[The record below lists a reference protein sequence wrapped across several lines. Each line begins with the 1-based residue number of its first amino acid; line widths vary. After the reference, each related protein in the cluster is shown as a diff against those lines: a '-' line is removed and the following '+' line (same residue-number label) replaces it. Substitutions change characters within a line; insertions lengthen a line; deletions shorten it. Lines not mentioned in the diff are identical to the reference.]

1 MRRVA
6 LLRSSC
12 HVATAAPS
20 PAAGADKTMT
30 RAEYRLIS
38 TLAHLN
44 HRSFTSSSSSSSSLA
59 SFALLPSR
67 QSRFNSLAIG
77 EYIYGR
83 KCLQQLYVHAH
94 QMQQPREFSSSQKR
108 RKNDANKTREG
119 GVRFASLLSKH
130 LGLSRRQ
137 SERMI
142 LTERVTLFGKVI
154 TSPDFVLYPSNDPN
168 QDGSKAVKVDGK
180 LIVGVDAT
188 LKLMH
193 AELQQQLLV
202 QQHDGS
208 EGSSSS
214 STAKT
219 VRSATKENSQ
229 HEALYSDTRIWLA
242 NKLKGELITE
252 VSTSKLIMCV
262 FVQRNLHITVS
273 LNWLFH
279 MICLG

>member
-6 LLRSSC
+6 FLSSSF
-12 HVATAAPS
+12 HVATAAPPS
-20 PAAGADKTMT
+20 VATATAARTKAGCGGLF
-30 RAEYRLIS
+30 RFSSSSQHHHR
-38 TLAHLN
+38 TL
-44 HRSFTSSSSSSSSLA
+44 TSSSSA
-59 SFALLPSR
+59 SFALPPYR
-67 QSRFNSLAIG
+67 QSRFNSLAMG
-77 EYIYGR
+77 EPMRGR
-83 KCLQQLYVHAH
+83 KSLQPLNSIHVH
-94 QMQQPREFSSSQKR
+94 QMMQQPREFSSSH
-108 RKNDANKTREG
+108 RKKNNTREGG

-142 LTERVTLFGKVI
+142 LTERVTLFGKII
-154 TSPDFVLYPSNDPN
+154 TSPDFVLYPSNDPY

-180 LIVGVDAT
+180 LIMGVDAT

-208 EGSSSS
+208 EGSSPI
-214 STAKT
+214 KT
-219 VRSATKENSQ
+219 VRNATNENSK

-252 VSTSKLIMCV
+252 VSAL
-262 FVQRNLHITVS
+262 NL
-273 LNWLFH
+273 
-279 MICLG
+279 

>member
-1 MRRVA
+1 
-6 LLRSSC
+6 
-12 HVATAAPS
+12 
-20 PAAGADKTMT
+20 
-30 RAEYRLIS
+30 
-38 TLAHLN
+38 
-44 HRSFTSSSSSSSSLA
+44 
-59 SFALLPSR
+59 
-67 QSRFNSLAIG
+67 
-77 EYIYGR
+77 
-83 KCLQQLYVHAH
+83 
-94 QMQQPREFSSSQKR
+94 
-108 RKNDANKTREG
+108 
-119 GVRFASLLSKH
+119 
-130 LGLSRRQ
+130 
-137 SERMI
+137 MI